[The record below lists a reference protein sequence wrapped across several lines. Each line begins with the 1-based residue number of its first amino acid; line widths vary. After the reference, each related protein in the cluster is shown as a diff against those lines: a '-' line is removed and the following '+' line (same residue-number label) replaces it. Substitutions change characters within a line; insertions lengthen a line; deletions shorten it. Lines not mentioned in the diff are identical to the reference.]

1 MMNSPSPSRPSAPRS
16 TGRLRW
22 LALLASAF
30 LLIGFTA
37 CSSDSNAS
45 AKSSTT
51 EKDAVDATPAKSGG
65 GADIANAMTITAPG
79 MSYDVSG
86 DLRPGVAAITFKN
99 TDDESHMMVVARLN
113 DGVTRDQFE
122 KALESPDE
130 SAVNSLLADP
140 QDTGYGTPAELGP
153 GQQSTVITQN
163 LKEGNYATIC
173 FFTTDDGTPH
183 FAMGMI
189 GEFKVTGEPSTDEK
203 PDSDGTI
210 TIDDKAITMP
220 DGFEGKGT
228 FAVENTG
235 AKVHN
240 IQLVKL
246 DDGAT
251 IEGYLQGVNEMMGNG
266 KSVDNAKGGLL
277 MGGVDVVEPG
287 QMVWLEL
294 DLPAGNYGYLSTED
308 AQDSPKP
315 PTQIGEF
322 TVS

>member
-1 MMNSPSPSRPSAPRS
+1 
-16 TGRLRW
+16 
-22 LALLASAF
+22 
-30 LLIGFTA
+30 
-37 CSSDSNAS
+37 
-45 AKSSTT
+45 
-51 EKDAVDATPAKSGG
+51 
-65 GADIANAMTITAPG
+65 
-79 MSYDVSG
+79 
-86 DLRPGVAAITFKN
+86 
-99 TDDESHMMVVARLN
+99 
-113 DGVTRDQFE
+113 
-122 KALESPDE
+122 
-130 SAVNSLLADP
+130 
-140 QDTGYGTPAELGP
+140 
-153 GQQSTVITQN
+153 
-163 LKEGNYATIC
+163 
-173 FFTTDDGTPH
+173 
-183 FAMGMI
+183 
-189 GEFKVTGEPSTDEK
+189 
-203 PDSDGTI
+203 
-210 TIDDKAITMP
+210 MP

-235 AKVHN
+235 ANVHN